1 MSAEAFI
8 AKKFHASTMAEIEQ
22 AAGMIAECEAQG
34 FVLTLRQ
41 LYYQFVARGLIA
53 NRLSEYKRLG
63 GIIRDAR
70 RAGLIDWSSIEDR
83 TRNLSTWR
91 SYRNPQTA
99 VLETARGYAEDLWRR
114 QRYRPEVWIEKEA
127 LTGVIEPV
135 CGRWRLPS
143 FPARGNGSYSEL
155 YRAGKR
161 FARYRHE
168 ERVPLVL
175 YLGDHDPTGLDATRD
190 VRERLAMFA
199 RADIEVR
206 RIALNMDQV
215 AAHAPAPNPAKETD
229 SRYAAYVREFGAE
242 CWEPDALDPAA
253 IDALIEADHRR
264 RRRPRLEFGRGP
276 RKRKPGAYRPDRGEV
291 ERSLRRPR
299 RRRRR

>member
-8 AKKFHASTMAEIEQ
+8 AKKFHASTMAEIER
-22 AAGMIAECEAQG
+22 AVAMIAEYEAQG

-114 QRYRPEVWIEKEA
+114 QPYRPEVWIEKEA

-135 CGRWRLPS
+135 CGRWRPPVSPS
-143 FPARGNGSYSEL
+143 SSTP
-155 YRAGKR
+155 RAS
-161 FARYRHE
+161 A
-168 ERVPLVL
+168 
-175 YLGDHDPTGLDATRD
+175 AT
-190 VRERLAMFA
+190 
-199 RADIEVR
+199 
-206 RIALNMDQV
+206 
-215 AAHAPAPNPAKETD
+215 
-229 SRYAAYVREFGAE
+229 S
-242 CWEPDALDPAA
+242 
-253 IDALIEADHRR
+253 
-264 RRRPRLEFGRGP
+264 
-276 RKRKPGAYRPDRGEV
+276 
-291 ERSLRRPR
+291 
-299 RRRRR
+299 